1 MKKNKII
8 SIKEDHLEIK
18 AELIYRKRKTMEIK
32 IKPPNE
38 VIVIAPLFLD
48 ENQIMNILQDK
59 HSWIIKKLNY
69 YKEIDYKKEEKQ
81 FKEGSVFYYLGNE
94 YFLSLQK
101 SNNNDCIN
109 IILINSKKTGNNII
123 IKKNIKNTMINEE
136 IIKSQLIK
144 WFKVEA
150 SRVINDR
157 VIDYLSIVRVNPTKV
172 KVKEQKKRWGSCTST
187 GNVLFNW
194 RLIMAPVNVID
205 YVVVHELC
213 HLVHMNHS
221 KDFWSLVQ
229 HIMPDYDIKKK
240 WLKENGF
247 KLYL

>member
-8 SIKEDHLEIK
+8 TIKKDHTEIK

-48 ENQIMNILQDK
+48 ENQIMDILQGK
-59 HSWIIKKLNY
+59 HSWILKKLNY
-69 YKEIDYKKEEKQ
+69 FKEIDYKNEKKQ
-81 FKEGSVFYYLGNE
+81 FKKGSIFYYLGKE
-94 YFLSLQK
+94 YSLSLNESK
-101 SNNNDCIN
+101 NSDCID
-109 IILINSKKTGNNII
+109 IILINKKNNCENII
-123 IKKNIKNTMINEE
+123 IRKNIEITTTNED
-136 IIKSQLIK
+136 IIKLELIR
-144 WFKVEA
+144 WFKIEA
-150 SRVINDR
+150 SRVINNR
-157 VIDYLSIVRVNPTKV
+157 VAHYQNIVGVRPIKV
-172 KVKEQKKRWGSCTST
+172 KSKEQKKRWGSCTST

-194 RLIMAPVNVID
+194 RLIMAPVDVID

-213 HLVHMNHS
+213 HLIHMNHS

-247 KLYL
+247 KLFL